1 MFKIGLLWENDI
13 LNTFENEKGFFF
25 EVFFF
30 WLQIECIFTEENVE
44 DTVN

>member
-13 LNTFENEKGFFF
+13 LNIFENEKLFFK
-25 EVFFF
+25 VFFF

-44 DTVN
+44 DTIN